1 MLKKKDQDGNNSNS
15 VEDDLNNIFLY
26 KLDLEHTVLN
36 QLVEK
41 DSNEC
46 LLVLNWIKYLKKV
59 KNKLLANT
67 MMVVDKKPIKQFSI
81 NIMVSLSKNLINND
95 KQPKTADI

>member
-1 MLKKKDQDGNNSNS
+1 M
-15 VEDDLNNIFLY
+15 
-26 KLDLEHTVLN
+26 DLEHTVLN

-46 LLVLNWIKYLKKV
+46 FLVLNWIKSLKKV

-81 NIMVSLSKNLINND
+81 NIMVSLLKNLINND

>member
-1 MLKKKDQDGNNSNS
+1 MTMLKKKDQDGNNSNS

-46 LLVLNWIKYLKKV
+46 LLVLSWIKYLKKV

-67 MMVVDKKPIKQFSI
+67 MMVVDK
-81 NIMVSLSKNLINND
+81 SL
-95 KQPKTADI
+95 